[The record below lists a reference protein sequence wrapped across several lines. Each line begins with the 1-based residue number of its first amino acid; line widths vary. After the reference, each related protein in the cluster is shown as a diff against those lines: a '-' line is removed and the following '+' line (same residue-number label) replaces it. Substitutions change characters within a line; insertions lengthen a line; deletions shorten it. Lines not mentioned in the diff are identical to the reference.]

1 MSLRRRDLLVVAGLA
16 AAAWAAHRLER
27 IVLMLILAMFFAY
40 VIAPLVQRAGQPL
53 RLRGR
58 SRRLPRWAAISVVYM
73 LLAGAAVAATVV
85 LWPTA
90 AQQIDDAVASG
101 PAYAESF
108 RVWERGW
115 TRSYERLRIPIE
127 LRRGINESALGAGDA
142 AVVYGRGLIV
152 SALGALSEIPFLIL
166 VPVLAFF
173 LLKDGAAIRRAAL
186 TTLPHRIQ
194 LRGHRLLEALNVT
207 LAAYVRAQLIACAI
221 VGVLCGMGFAVLGTP
236 YATLFGALAAVLEF
250 VPLVGPLI
258 LAAVATATAA
268 FHDPMLA
275 LWTAGFLTVLR
286 VVQDYVIYPRL
297 IGRDIHLHPL
307 AVMLAV
313 LAGAELGGIAGMFIA
328 VPVVALLSV
337 VARHCLEWRA
347 PVAVE
352 P

>member
-1 MSLRRRDLLVVAGLA
+1 MPGGPAGPHGQRRGYHAERHPARRQGKDGPAAAQTARYVGSVHLAHAGSQHPDRRGPDRSAVQLEREAAGADAAAAGAVRQARQAGARGSAHLAGDAGGDGRHHALAREFLHEEIRTPRVHQLQARAEGQQLAAHRRAARLSLRRRDLLVVAGLA

-40 VIAPLVQRAGQPL
+40 VIAPLVQGAEQPL

-142 AVVYGRGLIV
+142 A
-152 SALGALSEIPFLIL
+152 E
-166 VPVLAFF
+166 
-173 LLKDGAAIRRAAL
+173 
-186 TTLPHRIQ
+186 
-194 LRGHRLLEALNVT
+194 
-207 LAAYVRAQLIACAI
+207 
-221 VGVLCGMGFAVLGTP
+221 
-236 YATLFGALAAVLEF
+236 
-250 VPLVGPLI
+250 
-258 LAAVATATAA
+258 
-268 FHDPMLA
+268 
-275 LWTAGFLTVLR
+275 
-286 VVQDYVIYPRL
+286 
-297 IGRDIHLHPL
+297 IGRAH
-307 AVMLAV
+307 V
-313 LAGAELGGIAGMFIA
+313 
-328 VPVVALLSV
+328 
-337 VARHCLEWRA
+337 
-347 PVAVE
+347 
-352 P
+352 